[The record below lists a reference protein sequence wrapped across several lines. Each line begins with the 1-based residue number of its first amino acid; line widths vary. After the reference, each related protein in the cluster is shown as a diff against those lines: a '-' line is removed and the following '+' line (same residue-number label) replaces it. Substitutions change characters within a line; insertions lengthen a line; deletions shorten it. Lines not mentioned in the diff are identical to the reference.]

1 MGSCRVDQACSERA
15 DLVSSVF
22 LDRMSLLTLYLSSYP
37 TSRDLNKVSETLL
50 VPQDMGTFDLHLQ
63 TDNIQGIIES
73 ARNDIA
79 RAREKYLVSVHVNDR
94 QSRTDISIIKIVSVT
109 KIEHKLDSW
118 MTGGAPC
125 NINQLTAAA
134 QWFRSSTT

>member
-1 MGSCRVDQACSERA
+1 
-15 DLVSSVF
+15 
-22 LDRMSLLTLYLSSYP
+22 
-37 TSRDLNKVSETLL
+37 
-50 VPQDMGTFDLHLQ
+50 MGTFDSHLQ
-63 TDNIQGIIES
+63 TDKIKGIIES

-109 KIEHKLDSW
+109 EIEHKLDSW
-118 MTGGAPC
+118 MTGGVPC
-125 NINQLTAAA
+125 NINRLTAAT

>member
-1 MGSCRVDQACSERA
+1 MESRRVDQRYSERA

-22 LDRMSLLTLYLSSYP
+22 LDHMSLLTLYLSSYL
-37 TSRDLNKVSETLL
+37 TSRDLDRVSKALL
-50 VPQDMGTFDLHLQ
+50 EPQNMGTFDSHLQ
-63 TDNIQGIIES
+63 TSEIQGIIES

-79 RAREKYLVSVHVNDR
+79 RAREKYVVSVRVNDR
-94 QSRTDISIIKIVSVT
+94 QSRTDITIIKIVSVT

-125 NINQLTAAA
+125 NINRLTAAT

>member
-1 MGSCRVDQACSERA
+1 MESRRVDQRYSERA

-22 LDRMSLLTLYLSSYP
+22 LDHMSLLTLYLSSYL
-37 TSRDLNKVSETLL
+37 TSRDLDRVSKALL
-50 VPQDMGTFDLHLQ
+50 EPHNMGTFDSHLQ
-63 TDNIQGIIES
+63 TDKIKGIIES

-79 RAREKYLVSVHVNDR
+79 RAQEKYVVSVHVNDR

-109 KIEHKLDSW
+109 KIEDKLDSW

-125 NINQLTAAA
+125 NINRLTAAA
-134 QWFRSSTT
+134 QWFPSSTT